1 MASVLAV
8 LFGGLVV
15 QSVQA
20 VSSNPTPVCVGSTC
34 TVTFEYSGDYYLW
47 SPPTGAKNITFDLAG
62 GQGGRSGGQGG
73 RITGSLVNPPTALY
87 IYVGGAGA
95 QGSAAAGG
103 FNGGG
108 AAGSGRG
115 DEGSGGGATD
125 IRTSTSLTDRV
136 AIAAGGGGSGGF
148 SGGIGGAGGGLTGS
162 AGTSGQGQGGAG
174 GTQSSGGAGGYPN
187 GGTWGLS
194 GTSGIGGSGGASA
207 VSGGGGGG
215 GGYFGGGGGGAD
227 VDTCCSNA
235 GGGGGGSSFANSTL
249 TASVVHTA
257 GYRAGAGIATIS
269 YSMPPQVLAFT
280 AATTLTNAANLEFG
294 ITFSESVTGLTAS
307 DFVGSGTAVCQS
319 LTAVG
324 SGASYTVTASN
335 CSVGTYRLTLA
346 ALSVTGAQIG
356 PVSESISPEVIIE
369 RTPAVAEFTSP
380 NTPTNSADLLYNL
393 AFSETVTDVTAADF
407 TVTGDG
413 CQVESVVGSAASYS
427 LRISGCIDGQTATLR
442 LIESSAVDAAGNLSP
457 ASAVTAPDVVIDRT
471 APVAQLTSLGTQTY
485 ENPVFFL
492 DTDSPVIGLGLEDFG
507 FLAGEGCT
515 LTLVEIA
522 AGQSFEIATSG
533 CQLGQVQVQLLPG
546 SYTDAL
552 GNLGPAQAV
561 ESPVVDFAA
570 VPIVIPRPT
579 PTPVPIE
586 TPAPNPTATQS
597 PTPTE
602 TPEAQASPSTPAPNT
617 DAPEVDSGVLI
628 TGGGG
633 GSDSDPGAGG
643 PTEEVSS
650 ESEPMPS
657 QWLQELEV
665 PESNNQ
671 IYAGEPVQT
680 SNSGATENQVAAQLA
695 SDPAEEIPMV
705 LENAQGVLWIII
717 GGLTAGATSVLVVRA
732 ARQLHRR
739 RMLRLFS

>member
-8 LFGGLVV
+8 LFGGLFV

-73 RITGSLVNPPTALY
+73 RVTGSLVNSPTALY

-148 SGGIGGAGGGLTGS
+148 SGGIGGSGGGLTGS

-249 TASVVHTA
+249 TSSVVHTA

-269 YSMPPQVLAFT
+269 YSMPPKVLAFT
-280 AATTLTNAANLEFG
+280 VAKVITNATNLDFG

-319 LTAVG
+319 IGVAG
-324 SGASYTVTASN
+324 SGASYTITASN
-335 CSVGTYRLTLA
+335 CSVGTYRLTLT
-346 ALSVTGAQIG
+346 ALSVTGTQAG
-356 PVSESISPEVIIE
+356 PTAESISPEVVIE
-369 RTPAVAEFTSP
+369 RTPAVAEFTVP

-393 AFSETVTDVTAADF
+393 AFSEAVTDVTAADF
-407 TVTGDG
+407 AVGGEG
-413 CQVESVVGSAASYS
+413 CQVSSVVGSAASYS
-427 LRISGCIDGQTATLR
+427 VRISGCTDGQTATLK
-442 LIESSAVDAAGNLSP
+442 LIESSAIDAAGNLSP
-457 ASAVTAPDVVIDRT
+457 ALALTATAVVIDRT
-471 APVAQLTSLGTQTY
+471 APIAQLTSVSTKTY
-485 ENPVFFL
+485 ENPVFVL
-492 DTDSPVIGLGLEDFG
+492 NTDSPVVGLGIEDFEVI
-507 FLAGEGCT
+507 AGEGCS
-515 LTLVEIA
+515 LTLAEVT
-522 AGQSFEIATSG
+522 AGETFELTTSD
-533 CQLGQVQVQLLPG
+533 CQLGQVQVRLLSG

-561 ESPVVDFAA
+561 ESPVVEFAA
-570 VPIVIPRPT
+570 VPVVVPT
-579 PTPVPIE
+579 PTP
-586 TPAPNPTATQS
+586 TPNIN
-597 PTPTE
+597 E
-602 TPEAQASPSTPAPNT
+602 
-617 DAPEVDSGVLI
+617 PEVDSEVLI

-633 GSDSDPGAGG
+633 SGSDTDPDANSGSGTG
-643 PTEEVSS
+643 PEGQGSSAREEL
-650 ESEPMPS
+650 EPTTA

-665 PESNNQ
+665 AESNNQ
-671 IYAGEPVQT
+671 AASGEPVQP
-680 SNSGATENQVAAQLA
+680 SNSEVTDNQATAQLVDDRSA
-695 SDPAEEIPMV
+695 QVPMV
-705 LENAQGVLWIII
+705 LENAQGVLWMII
-717 GGLTAGATSVLVVRA
+717 GGLTAGATMILVVRG
-732 ARQLHRR
+732 ARQMHRR
-739 RMLRLFS
+739 RLVRLFS

>member
-20 VSSNPTPVCVGSTC
+20 VSRNPTPVCVGSTC

-73 RITGSLVNPPTALY
+73 RVTGSLVNPPAALY

-148 SGGIGGAGGGLTGS
+148 AGGIGGSGGGLTGS

-194 GTSGIGGSGGASA
+194 GSSGIGGSGGASA

-356 PVSESISPEVIIE
+356 PISESISPEVIIE
-369 RTPAVAEFTSP
+369 RTPAVAEFTAPS
-380 NTPTNSADLLYNL
+380 TPTNSADLLYNL
-393 AFSETVTDVTAADF
+393 AFSEAVTDVAAADF
-407 TVTGDG
+407 AVGGEG
-413 CQVESVVGSAASYS
+413 CQVSSVVGSAASYS
-427 LRISGCIDGQTATLR
+427 VRISGCIDNQTVSLG
-442 LIESSAVDAAGNLSP
+442 LLESAAMDTAGNLSP
-457 ASAVTAPDVVIDRT
+457 ASALTAAAVVIDRT
-471 APVAQLTSLGTQTY
+471 APIAQLISVSNKTY
-485 ENPVFFL
+485 ENPVFVL
-492 DTDSPVIGLGLEDFG
+492 NTDSWIVGLGIEDFEVLG
-507 FLAGEGCT
+507 GEGCSLT
-515 LTLVEIA
+515 LTEVT
-522 AGQSFEIATSG
+522 AGKSFEITTSD

-570 VPIVIPRPT
+570 VPVVVPSPT
-579 PTPVPIE
+579 PTP
-586 TPAPNPTATQS
+586 TPTE
-597 PTPTE
+597 TPTE

-617 DAPEVDSGVLI
+617 DAPEVDSEMLI

-633 GSDSDPGAGG
+633 SGSGPDPDATSGLGTG
-643 PTEEVSS
+643 PEGQGSPAPEEL
-650 ESEPMPS
+650 EPTTD

-671 IYAGEPVQT
+671 AYAGEPVPT
-680 SNSGATENQVAAQLA
+680 SNSGATENQDAAQLA

-705 LENAQGVLWIII
+705 LENAQGVLWVII
-717 GGLTAGATSVLVVRA
+717 GALTAGATAVLVVRA
-732 ARQLHRR
+732 ARQVHRR